1 MPPLDDNNAR
11 GLPVSRSIA
20 QAVRDEFLY
29 CAETAVNCPSPDD
42 FVQHGSARHI
52 RSARVARSAHRRVS
66 PWTGTPPSLTSP
78 SVPNR
83 HSSSGYAQA
92 APAVRPDLMRRS
104 LGRTGCTSCRDHA
117 GDSAAPKRAASLHGQ
132 RTLLFPGERADAVD
146 PGCDF
151 RGGPCHVGAR
161 EFTVIDELLAAYIHR
176 IDIHG
181 TT

>member
-1 MPPLDDNNAR
+1 MPPFDDNTAR
-11 GLPVSRSIA
+11 ARPAFRGTEPA
-20 QAVRDEFLY
+20 PRDEY
-29 CAETAVNCPSPDD
+29 SYPEGTAKRCPYPDD
-42 FVQHGSARHI
+42 SVPHENVRHI

-117 GDSAAPKRAASLHGQ
+117 GDSGSPKARRIPPWSTNAPISRRARGCG
-132 RTLLFPGERADAVD
+132 RPGLRL
-146 PGCDF
+146 P
-151 RGGPCHVGAR
+151 RRPLPCRSA
-161 EFTVIDELLAAYIHR
+161 
-176 IDIHG
+176 
-181 TT
+181 